1 MRKKLMA
8 LLLAASMVVGMTACG
23 SNGGSVSKNSAK
35 DVSGKYDETTVDGIK
50 YKKAKDIT
58 SDKIELTYYH
68 FDQDETVKYLAKR
81 FMKIYPNIKVN
92 VKYQNVAKY
101 NDSLLTMVSNK
112 EAPDVIM
119 FSDADF
125 ALNNRL
131 VMDISS

>member
-68 FDQDETVKYLAKR
+68 FDQDETVLLALIIVKLNSCLPSILAKTHELKKLICFTR
-81 FMKIYPNIKVN
+81 ILTRCCNTTKV
-92 VKYQNVAKY
+92 
-101 NDSLLTMVSNK
+101 DSC
-112 EAPDVIM
+112 D
-119 FSDADF
+119 
-125 ALNNRL
+125 
-131 VMDISS
+131 